1 MAFSKSFKKTAKSS
15 KKKQLSR
22 SQSKKVLE
30 KVFVNDDDDEVRG
43 ESDDEPISR
52 PVTPDIIK
60 PESIKVQVDEVD
72 HSKDELI
79 ANCHINFELILKD
92 TIKIT
97 VHEN

>member
-43 ESDDEPISR
+43 ESDDEPI
-52 PVTPDIIK
+52 
-60 PESIKVQVDEVD
+60 
-72 HSKDELI
+72 
-79 ANCHINFELILKD
+79 
-92 TIKIT
+92 
-97 VHEN
+97 